1 MALDPITTGIVT
13 YVGKEAIRKSFSTTW
28 DFIHKKYSLNEFE
41 KSKDK
46 YIDFC
51 EKILLVNTLAS
62 QEKSVFIGDIYVP
75 LTLKGINTL
84 SIRVDDSSLLDTECR
99 AVLIK
104 GYAGM
109 GKSTILRKILA
120 NCALKKDR
128 LPLFY
133 ELKNYKGGDIEEA
146 LSKSFRNAGISF
158 CKRDICTILQDSNVK
173 LFLDAYDEVHP
184 MYREELLDEISRL
197 INARNC
203 SLIITSRPDTEID
216 AIADVETYSVAPLS
230 QEQICKI
237 IEKTASDNDKAKSL
251 VEALSRSPLHHSEE
265 SILKSP
271 ILVVLFCISY
281 NLGEEIPS
289 TLSQFYANIFDTI
302 FFRHDNLKGKVNRVR
317 HWNDNR
323 RIYRA
328 LFEYLCFISQ
338 RRTQHT
344 FSRDSLVDFVAD
356 SLSYMNEDRAL
367 ADRVTNE
374 LASITNLI
382 IEDGF
387 NEYRFIHK
395 SIQEFFSAAFLC
407 TLNADKKS
415 SFYARA
421 RSDYEFYAVFSNT
434 IFFLEEIDY
443 YDYIEHYLVPA
454 IEDVLEVETTTLT
467 SPVVIPENLKNDF
480 LDHVHVRVLRS
491 ETYDKRLKVSG
502 VQREVFSPTLSL
514 GLPIPEVK
522 YKLMLLGYKLLCLEN
537 DSDSFVDLV
546 AKIGISTES
555 GYFSASLRQVV
566 KGRDVSISR
575 VEKALSQAFEM
586 LYMGSYNKAV
596 NDLVNRTSQINNQG
610 YLDF

>member
-28 DFIHKKYSLNEFE
+28 DFIHKKYSLNKFE

-62 QEKSVFIGDIYVP
+62 QEKAVFIGDIYVP

-84 SIRVDDSSLLDTECR
+84 SITVDDSSLLDTDCR

-109 GKSTILRKILA
+109 GKSTILRKLLA

-133 ELKNYKGGDIEEA
+133 ELKNYKGGDLEEA
-146 LSKSFRNAGISF
+146 LSKSFRNAGINF
-158 CKRDICTILQDSNVK
+158 FEIDICTILQDSNVK

-184 MYREELLDEISRL
+184 MCREELLDEISRL

-216 AIADVETYSVAPLS
+216 TIADVETYSVAPLS

-251 VEALSRSPLHHSEE
+251 VDALSRSPLHNGEE

-289 TLSQFYANIFDTI
+289 TLSQFYANIFDTV

-356 SLSYMNEDRAL
+356 SLSYMNEGRAL

-374 LASITNLI
+374 LTSITNLI

-415 SFYARA
+415 GFYARA

-454 IEDVLEVETTTLT
+454 IEDVLEVEKTTLA
-467 SPVVIPENLKNDF
+467 SPVVIPEYLKNEF

-522 YKLMLLGYKLLCLEN
+522 YKLILLGYKLLRLEN

-546 AKIGISTES
+546 AKIGVSTES
-555 GYFSASLRQVV
+555 GYFSAPLRQVV
-566 KGRDVSISR
+566 KGRDISISR
-575 VEKALSQAFEM
+575 VEKALGQALEM

-596 NDLVNRTSQINNQG
+596 NDLLNRTSQINNQG